1 MASKGSVN
9 KVIIVGNLGSD
20 PESKS
25 AGDTPLTTASIATSE
40 TWKNKEGEA
49 QERTEWH
56 RIVAWRKA
64 AEILA
69 TYGKKGDK
77 VYVEG
82 SLQTKSWGDEGD
94 KRYSTEVVVRD
105 LTFLGGGK
113 RESGSEVAPREMPE
127 SPTEK
132 DDLPF

>member
-105 LTFLGGGK
+105 LTFLGGSK
-113 RESGSEVAPREMPE
+113 KESKEEPE
-127 SPTEK
+127 SSAEG

>member
-77 VYVEG
+77 IYVEG

-113 RESGSEVAPREMPE
+113 RESGENAAPREMPE
-127 SPTEK
+127 SPAEG

>member
-127 SPTEK
+127 SPAEK

>member
-105 LTFLGGGK
+105 LTFLGGSK
-113 RESGSEVAPREMPE
+113 KESKEAPGSSAEG
-127 SPTEK
+127 

>member
-25 AGDTPLTTASIATSE
+25 AGDTPLTTASIATTE
-40 TWKNKEGEA
+40 TWKNKEGEV

-64 AEILA
+64 GEILA
-69 TYGKKGDK
+69 NYGKKGDK
-77 VYVEG
+77 IYVEG

-94 KRYSTEVVVRD
+94 KKYSTEVVVRD
-105 LTFLGGGK
+105 LTFLGGAK
-113 RESGSEVAPREMPE
+113 RVSGGSSEPRPVPD
-127 SPTEK
+127 SPANE
-132 DDLPF
+132 DELPF